1 MGLFSLFKSPTV
13 HKVDELKFD
22 NDFESLFLSNYYFPR
37 VPLIINK
44 QQKPRSSCSLSFLT
58 VVW

>member
-37 VPLIINK
+37 VPLIIKDNK
-44 QQKPRSSCSLSFLT
+44 EFTP
-58 VVW
+58 